1 MAITGDLIKD
11 SNRYIANTYTRLPV
25 VLVRG
30 KGTRVWDS
38 DGYGYLDF
46 VSGIGV
52 NGLGHCHPRV
62 VAAIKDQ
69 AERLLHVSNLYHIEP
84 QVQLARLLCEGS
96 FADRV
101 FFCNSGAEA
110 NEAAIKLARKYAKE
124 RYSSDRYEIITMRN
138 SFHGR
143 TLATVTA
150 TAQEKYH
157 QGFEPLVPGFK
168 YIPFNDLKA
177 VERAIDSHTA
187 AIMLEPIQALGGVNL
202 PTDDYLPGLR
212 KLCDESGALLILDE
226 VFTGVGRT
234 GRMFCYEHYG
244 IEPEIMTLAKALAGG
259 LPIGAMLAKE
269 EVATSF
275 GPGSH
280 AATFGGNPFVTA
292 VACEVMKTIAEENL
306 LENAHRMG
314 EHFMSALKELQGKYP
329 FIREVRGK
337 GLLIGVELEF
347 LGKEIDLRCQKKGLL
362 INSLGDRV
370 LRLLPP
376 LNVTREEIDQ
386 ATGVLNEVF
395 AEISKPF

>member
-1 MAITGDLIKD
+1 
-11 SNRYIANTYTRLPV
+11 
-25 VLVRG
+25 
-30 KGTRVWDS
+30 
-38 DGYGYLDF
+38 
-46 VSGIGV
+46 
-52 NGLGHCHPRV
+52 H
-62 VAAIKDQ
+62 
-69 AERLLHVSNLYHIEP
+69 
-84 QVQLARLLCEGS
+84 
-96 FADRV
+96 
-101 FFCNSGAEA
+101 
-110 NEAAIKLARKYAKE
+110 
-124 RYSSDRYEIITMRN
+124 YSSDRYEIITMRN

-157 QGFEPLVPGFK
+157 HGFEPLVPGFK

-187 AIMLEPIQALGGVNL
+187 AIMLEPIQALGGVNV
-202 PTDDYLPGLR
+202 PTKDYLPGLR
-212 KLCDESGALLILDE
+212 RLCDDAGVLLILDE
-226 VFTGVGRT
+226 VFTGIGRT

-244 IEPEIMTLAKALAGG
+244 IEPDIMTLAKAMAGG
-259 LPIGAMLAKE
+259 LPIGAMLATE
-269 EVATSF
+269 EVAAAF
-275 GPGSH
+275 VPGSH

-306 LENAHRMG
+306 LENSLRMG
-314 EHFMSALKELQGKYP
+314 EYFMSALKELQGKYP
-329 FIREVRGK
+329 FIKEVRGK

-376 LNVTREEIDQ
+376 LNVTKGEIDQ